1 MHYLHSH
8 FTLIAILCGFIAMM
22 TAIFMNP
29 LIIKLAYK
37 KHLTDI
43 PNHRKLQKK
52 PIPVLG
58 GMSVYLALVVGL
70 FFCNFFYPTD
80 KLYVVTAALSV
91 MFFLGLF
98 DDLLD
103 LHFLFKFFIQFGVI
117 FLLWTFG
124 YRIDTF
130 AGLFGVTH
138 IPMLWSCLL
147 SMFVGVGLMN
157 ALNMIDGV
165 DGLASGLGIVTSTIC
180 GAYFLT
186 HHDPL
191 FALLSVVLVGAL
203 IPFFICNVFSRK
215 YKMFIGDSG
224 SLILGT
230 LAYVFTC
237 RIIHTPIMDWNDQYC
252 VAMLIAVYAIPV
264 FDTLR
269 VMSVRIMHGISPFK
283 ADKTHLHHM
292 LLVVGYPH
300 IMVTIILLAV
310 DILIVAVW
318 YLTSLYMRSINGQF
332 FVVLVTAIIMVMGM
346 YGTLKLISI
355 KKPVLFDKL
364 KGHSRAISQKT
375 LKIRKDIRNL
385 IDGNT
390 FRNGKI
396 KKKKNR
402 IQKLNHF

>member
-1 MHYLHSH
+1 MHFLQLH
-8 FTLIAILCGFIAMM
+8 FTPIAILCGFIAMM

-37 KHLTDI
+37 KHLTDA
-43 PNHRKLQKK
+43 PNYRKLQKK
-52 PIPVLG
+52 PIPILG

-103 LHFLFKFFIQFGVI
+103 LHFLFKFIIQFGVV

-165 DGLASGLGIVTSTIC
+165 DGLASGQGIFTSTIC

-230 LAYVFTC
+230 LAYLFTC
-237 RIIHTPIMDWNDQYC
+237 RIIHTRIMDWNDQYC
-252 VAMLIAVYAIPV
+252 VAMLFAVYALPV

-269 VMSVRIMHGISPFK
+269 VMSVRIFHGKSPFK
-283 ADKTHLHHM
+283 ADKIHLHHIFVE
-292 LLVVGYPH
+292 LGYPH
-300 IMVTIILLAV
+300 IMITVLLLLLNT
-310 DILIVAVW
+310 LIVVVW
-318 YLTSLYMRSINGQF
+318 YITSLYMDSINGQF
-332 FVVLVTAIIMVMGM
+332 FVVLLTSIVMVMGL
-346 YGTLKLISI
+346 YVTLKLISM
-355 KKPVLFDKL
+355 KKPDLFDKL
-364 KGHSRAISQKT
+364 KKHSRSISQTPIK
-375 LKIRKDIRNL
+375 LRGNIRNL
-385 IDGNT
+385 IDGNVK
-390 FRNGKI
+390 RKI
-396 KKKKNR
+396 RMRRAKAR
-402 IQKLNHF
+402 I